1 METCFSSF
9 FSAAPTRP
17 LMTVTPMYDTSRRL
31 LEIECQATA
40 TEEVWY
46 L

>member
-1 METCFSSF
+1 MTAGFTSF
-9 FSAAPTRP
+9 FSAAPTQ
-17 LMTVTPMYDTSRRL
+17 LAMFVTPMYGPTKRL